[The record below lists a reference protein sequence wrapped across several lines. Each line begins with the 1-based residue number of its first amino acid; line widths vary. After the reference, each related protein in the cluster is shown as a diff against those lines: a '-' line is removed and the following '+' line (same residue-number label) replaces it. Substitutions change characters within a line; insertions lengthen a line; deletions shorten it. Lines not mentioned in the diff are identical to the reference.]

1 MLSSGPNQWCSF
13 KDRPP
18 NGGGGVGDG
27 WDVKKDGGEKGTE
40 ERVAGGFA
48 VGKGGCSG
56 RGGSPV
62 GEGALR
68 SSEVAAVAVGSKV
81 VAVAVL
87 RVVVGGAIELGFER
101 RGV

>member
-1 MLSSGPNQWCSF
+1 MGGML
-13 KDRPP
+13 KRT
-18 NGGGGVGDG
+18 
-27 WDVKKDGGEKGTE
+27 GGEKGRE

-62 GEGALR
+62 GEGSLR
-68 SSEVAAVAVGSKV
+68 SSEVAAVAVGSQV
-81 VAVAVL
+81 VAVAAL

-101 RGV
+101 RGVRDGCADNLGFKCLWV